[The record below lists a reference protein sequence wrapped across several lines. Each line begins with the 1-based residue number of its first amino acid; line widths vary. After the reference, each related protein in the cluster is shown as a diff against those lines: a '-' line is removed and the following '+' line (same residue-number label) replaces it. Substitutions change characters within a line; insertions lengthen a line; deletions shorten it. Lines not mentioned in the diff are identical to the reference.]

1 LWRNKQLRTDKL
13 TDGQN
18 LPVPAEE
25 NELTNTGMQPT
36 AEDRVTIAPGVLL
49 TMIRMG
55 AVRTS
60 GVVRMGNTPGGVN
73 AWLRRTPSER
83 GVQVLIE
90 DNTVTIDVYI
100 VADADSNLREVSQN
114 VQRQV
119 ARDIEENVGMRVG
132 AVNIHIEDV
141 VFDSPAI

>member
-1 LWRNKQLRTDKL
+1 L
-13 TDGQN
+13 TDRQN
-18 LPVPAEE
+18 LPVPAED
-25 NELTNTGMQPT
+25 NQPANSGMQP
-36 AEDRVTIAPGVLL
+36 APDDRITIAPGVLL

-55 AVRTS
+55 AVRTL

-83 GVQVLIE
+83 GVQIIIE

-132 AVNIHIEDV
+132 TVNIHIEDV
-141 VFDSPAI
+141 VFDSPGD

>member
-1 LWRNKQLRTDKL
+1 L

-25 NELTNTGMQPT
+25 NKPANAGMQPT

-49 TMIRMG
+49 TMIRLG
-55 AVRTS
+55 AERIA

-83 GVQVLIE
+83 GVQVVIE

-119 ARDIEENVGMRVG
+119 ARDIEENVGMRIG

-141 VFDSPAI
+141 VFDSPVV